1 MAGSHPAFLSDQGY
15 NKVNPLPPLLY
26 VLAAQPSASHLRHQA
41 QQGIIRPINMPD
53 GQPAPVSHQHA
64 GDTTLHVLQPSDA
77 PAILDSSIALFCAAT
92 CIQLNVSKSR
102 GFLVQTRPLASASVA
117 ALPSI
122 SFITGQQTIKH
133 PGVFLGYDMQ
143 AASHQQFTR
152 LFFGRDGFHY
162 TSATI
167 AVHKHLPCHQRQ
179 GQASGSSGP
188 VMSRQGACGQAGPSC
203 LAVVSCQFR
212 QSFNVRPPGQCLEC
226 RHIRLMQLKHCFAE
240 ALLS

>member
-1 MAGSHPAFLSDQGY
+1 MLRRLLTEQHSPVLRGHLQPAQCQQVSGFSGPNTAPCLSVSSCPPQHQLHHMPADHQTSWGCLGLRHAGSLS
-15 NKVNPLPPLLY
+15 
-26 VLAAQPSASHLRHQA
+26 S
-41 QQGIIRPINMPD
+41 
-53 GQPAPVSHQHA
+53 
-64 GDTTLHVLQPSDA
+64 
-77 PAILDSSIALFCAAT
+77 
-92 CIQLNVSKSR
+92 
-102 GFLVQTRPLASASVA
+102 
-117 ALPSI
+117 
-122 SFITGQQTIKH
+122 TIHK
-133 PGVFLGYDMQ
+133 
-143 AASHQQFTR
+143 A
-152 LFFGRDGFHY
+152 FFGRGGFHY

-188 VMSRQGACGQAGPSC
+188 VMSRLGACGQAGPSC